1 MKVVVIGGTGLVGS
15 QVVQLLTA
23 HGHTAIAAVPDTG
36 VNTVTGEG
44 LAEVLVGADAVVDV
58 SNSPSFDRHAAIQ
71 FFETATGNILDAERN
86 AGVRHHVAL
95 SVVGTAELAP
105 ASGYFR
111 AKQIQEELIAKS
123 DVPYTIVHATQFF
136 EFINGIIDAG
146 TDGNTVRLAPVYFQP
161 IASADVAKAVAC
173 AAVTL
178 PINGILE
185 IAGPQRLRLD
195 ELAATTLAARQDPR
209 SVISDPDA
217 QYWGAT
223 LAENTLIPGDG
234 ATVCDTHLKD
244 WQERA

>member
-44 LAEVLVGADAVVDV
+44 LAEVLAGADAVVDV
-58 SNSPSFDRHAAIQ
+58 SNSPSFDREAAIA

-95 SVVGTAELAP
+95 SLVGTAELAP

-123 DVPYTIVHATQFF
+123 EVPYTIVHATQFF
-136 EFINGIIDAG
+136 EFVNGII
-146 TDGNTVRLAPVYFQP
+146 
-161 IASADVAKAVAC
+161 
-173 AAVTL
+173 
-178 PINGILE
+178 
-185 IAGPQRLRLD
+185 
-195 ELAATTLAARQDPR
+195 
-209 SVISDPDA
+209 
-217 QYWGAT
+217 
-223 LAENTLIPGDG
+223 
-234 ATVCDTHLKD
+234 
-244 WQERA
+244 